1 MSQEQMIEKLEEE
14 IEISYYKKI
23 ESGIKRNLTLKIL
36 EKLINK
42 IKVPLP
48 ILIGEYKNE
57 YTEEEYLVQNLSEN
71 FSKNLEKYRRLKN
84 KNRKEFSLYLGISL
98 KSYTKYEKGDS
109 NPTLKTLVK
118 ICEKL
123 EITLY
128 RLLES

>member
-84 KNRKEFSLYLGISL
+84 KNRKEFSLYLDIAL

>member
-42 IKVPLP
+42 IKIPLP
-48 ILIGEYKNE
+48 ILIGEYKSE

-84 KNRKEFSLYLGISL
+84 KNRKEFSLYLDIAL